1 MNHAQTSV
9 GPQRATFD
17 GLQVRYERRGSLG
30 GQKADLPVLV
40 LHGWG
45 ADLAAVEPIVGEL
58 ASATE
63 VVALDLPGFGES
75 EPPGEPWDADRYAE
89 FVVGFLDALGLG
101 RVHLVGHSNGGR
113 VAICIATAR
122 PERVGRLL
130 LCDAAGLRPRRPL
143 RYYVRVA
150 IAKLGRL
157 LGLFGARGARLQD
170 AVRGRLGS
178 ADYLS
183 ATPAMRETFKLLIA
197 SDLESRLGS
206 IKATTLLVWG
216 ENDDDTPLWMG
227 ERLERGIEGAG
238 LVVFEGA
245 GHFAYADDRAR
256 FGAVARLFLC
266 EQPRSVG

>member
-1 MNHAQTSV
+1 MNDAPTS
-9 GPQRATFD
+9 GPERATFD

-45 ADLAAVEPIVGEL
+45 ADLAAVEPIIGEL

-113 VAICIATAR
+113 VAICIATTR

-143 RYYVRVA
+143 RYYLRVM

-157 LGLFGARGARLQD
+157 LGLFGAHGGSSPGLAPGA
-170 AVRGRLGS
+170 GRLG
-178 ADYLS
+178 
-183 ATPAMRETFKLLIA
+183 
-197 SDLESRLGS
+197 
-206 IKATTLLVWG
+206 
-216 ENDDDTPLWMG
+216 
-227 ERLERGIEGAG
+227 
-238 LVVFEGA
+238 
-245 GHFAYADDRAR
+245 
-256 FGAVARLFLC
+256 
-266 EQPRSVG
+266 